1 MRCPDRLRSAT
12 LAAAAAI
19 LLALAGC
26 GSGSGRSGTDLRVS
40 GTGPVATVAG
50 GSEAVFEMR
59 VTNAGEYAAEDVSIT
74 NEVGGQLSLT
84 GITCTAEGGAVCP
97 ESPGIAMRVPSLNA
111 GGSLRFTVSTLANPA
126 ARGTLFNRMTA
137 SFPYETASADNIATV
152 TATAYSPT
160 SDLVV
165 SGSGPAGT
173 VTGGDTVAFELS
185 VRNEGPDD
193 ATGVRVFNDGGAGLV
208 VQGIACTASGGATCP
223 ATPGALMEIGTL
235 PAGGALDFVVTA
247 SVAASLN
254 GLVTNTM
261 QVSADAD
268 SDRADNSFT
277 AQATVVT
284 PRAGVFVTGVGPSG
298 SVAGGEVATF
308 LMTVGNAGPDASATV
323 GIVDTVGAR
332 LTLTAVRCTA
342 AGGATCPATLGP
354 VMSAPPLPAGAT
366 LQFEVDAVVDAGT
379 TGLLTNAMT
388 ATAAND
394 TDRSDN
400 TATAVATASTPRAV
414 LTLSGTGPADPVAG
428 GGLARFD
435 MKVVNTGPDP
445 ATGLRLRQTVSGNL
459 SLLAVRC
466 SADGGAVCPGTVG
479 VVTDVASLP
488 VGGQLT
494 LGVDARVDAGA
505 SGAITNT
512 LLATGDNVFAGSG
525 NSVIAVGT
533 AASAVSGLTVTGSAP
548 APAVPAGGSAV
559 FRMVVGNTGPDAA
572 GLVRLTNAVG
582 GNLTLTEVRCVEATA
597 GGACPA
603 ATGALMEL
611 ASLPVGASVAFD
623 VTATVAPGTQG
634 AIVNTLTASTTA
646 DGSTQQASGV
656 GVGSAYA
663 ANVSVTGSGPAGPLV
678 GGASGEFLMEIAN
691 AGPGTALDVDVEQ
704 TLSAGLSAAGDIS
717 CVQAVGATCP
727 TITGTTFTV
736 PSLPADGRLRL
747 RVPFTVDAGTNG
759 SVSGTMATRTAG
771 DSRPGDDSATVGF
784 VAVSTD
790 LSVSQV
796 AAPTLRAGET
806 ASFTAVVANPG
817 TQAVGPVVIAQTLGG
832 AAAAGLTASV
842 ICTPSVAATCPV
854 IGPTMTVASLPARS
868 TLSFVV
874 SVATDVATR
883 GVLTNTFTVTA
894 DGDPD
899 LTNNTAATTVTVNDP
914 RSGTYKAVAADGNVY
929 DLGIDFDA
937 GSYTMAG
944 AGAAQTFAAPVGS
957 EYSVGGAIR
966 FRVAEDLIVGAHDFG
981 AGATPYVAVR
991 NLATTLAEAAG
1002 TYFIAIRDL
1011 PTGGAPSTR
1020 AASAVID
1027 GNQMA
1032 VCNQAATV
1040 LRVPGPSCPA
1050 ALAADYTLAVSN
1062 GVFTATP
1069 TGGGSS
1075 FRFFVARS
1083 GGSSVLVGATGSGT
1097 GGAQMRIG
1105 LPSRNTLIG
1114 GTLGGAS
1121 TSGAW
1126 LPTLTLTP
1134 SSYLVTDAGAEND
1147 SATIGTTDPAV
1158 QNLRSGPLAS
1168 GNGRIWVMQAAP
1180 LAVSFGNPDATGAAA
1195 GRLQIVLP
1203 P

>member
-1 MRCPDRLRSAT
+1 MRCPDRLRRAT
-12 LAAAAAI
+12 LVATAAVLTAI
-19 LLALAGC
+19 VGC
-26 GSGSGRSGTDLRVS
+26 GSGSGRSGTDLQVS

-50 GSEAVFEMR
+50 GSEVVFEMQ
-59 VTNAGEYAAEDVSIT
+59 VKNAGEYAAEDVAIT
-74 NEVGGQLSLT
+74 NEAGGQLSLM

-97 ESPGIAMRVPSLNA
+97 EAPSIAMRVPSLKA
-111 GGSLRFTVSTLANPA
+111 GGTLRFTVTTLANPS
-126 ARGTLFNRMTA
+126 ARGTLFNRMAA
-137 SFPYETASADNIATV
+137 SFAYETDSADNVATV
-152 TATAYSPT
+152 TATAYSPS

-165 SGSGPAGT
+165 IGSGPAGT
-173 VTGGDTVAFELS
+173 VTGGDTVAFDMS

-193 ATGVRVFNDGGAGLV
+193 ATGVRVLNEAGSGLV

-223 ATPGALMEIGTL
+223 AVPGALMDVGTL
-235 PAGGALDFVVTA
+235 PAGGSLDFVVTA
-247 SVAASLN
+247 TVAGSLN
-254 GLVTNTM
+254 GIVTNTL

-268 SDRADNSFT
+268 SDRLDNSFT

-284 PRAGVFVTGVGPSG
+284 PRSGVFVTGVGPAG
-298 SVAGGEVATF
+298 TVAGGGVATF
-308 LMTVGNAGPDASATV
+308 VMTVGNAGPDASGTV
-323 GIVDTVGAR
+323 NIVDTVGAR

-342 AGGATCPATLGP
+342 TAGASCPTTLGP
-354 VMSAPPLPAGAT
+354 VMSVPTLPAGAA

-379 TGLLTNAMT
+379 TGLLTNAMS

-394 TDRSDN
+394 ADRTDN

-428 GGLARFD
+428 GGLASFD

-445 ATGLRLRQTVSGNL
+445 ATGLRLRQTPSGNL

-466 SADGGAVCPGTVG
+466 SAAGGAVCPGSVG
-479 VVTDVASLP
+479 VVTEVPSLP

-494 LGVDARVDAGA
+494 LGVDTRVDAGA
-505 SGAITNT
+505 NGAITNT
-512 LLATGDNVFAGSG
+512 LLVTGDNVFAGSG

-533 AASAVSGLTVTGSAP
+533 AVSAVSGLTVTGSAP
-548 APAVPAGGSAV
+548 ASAVPAGSAAS
-559 FRMVVGNTGPDAA
+559 FRMAVVNDGPDAA
-572 GLVRLTNAVG
+572 GAVRLTNAVG
-582 GNLTLTEVRCVEATA
+582 GNLTLTDVRCVDAA
-597 GGACPA
+597 GGATCPA
-603 ATGALMEL
+603 VPGALMDL
-611 ASLPVGASVAFD
+611 TALPVGASVTFD
-623 VTATVAPGTQG
+623 VTATVAAGTQG
-634 AIVNTLTASTTA
+634 AIVNTLTATTTA
-646 DGSTQQASGV
+646 GGATQQASGV
-656 GVGSAYA
+656 AVGSAYA
-663 ANVSVTGSGPAGPLV
+663 ANVTVTGSGPAGSLV

-691 AGPGTALDVDVEQ
+691 AGPGTALGVDVEQ
-704 TLSAGLSAAGDIS
+704 VLSAGLSAAGTIS

-727 TITGTTFTV
+727 TIDGASFTV
-736 PSLPADGRLRL
+736 PSLPANGRLRL

-759 SVSGTMATRTAG
+759 TVSGTMTTRTAG
-771 DSRPGDDSATVGF
+771 DPRPGDDSATVGF
-784 VAVSTD
+784 LAVSTD

-796 AAPTLRAGET
+796 AAPALRAGET

-817 TQAVGPVVIAQTLGG
+817 TQAVGPVVITQAIGG
-832 AAAAGLTASV
+832 AAASGLVASV
-842 ICTPSVAATCPV
+842 TCTPSVAATCPA
-854 IGPTMTVASLPARS
+854 IGPSMTVASLPARS

-874 SVATDVATR
+874 TVLTDAGTR
-883 GVLTNTFTVTA
+883 GALTNTFSLTA

-899 LTNNTAATTVTVNDP
+899 LANNTAATTVTVGDP
-914 RSGTYKAVAADGNVY
+914 RNGAYKAVATDGNVY
-929 DLGIDFDA
+929 DLSIDFDA
-937 GSYTMAG
+937 GQYTMAG
-944 AGAAQTFAAPVGS
+944 AGAAQAFGAPVGS
-957 EYSVGGAIR
+957 EYTVGGAIR
-966 FRVAEDLIVGAHDFG
+966 FRVAEDLLVGAHDFG

-991 NLATTLAEAAG
+991 NLVTTLAEAAG

-1011 PTGGAPSTR
+1011 PAGGSPATR
-1020 AASAVID
+1020 ATAAIIS

-1032 VCNQAATV
+1032 VCSQAATV
-1040 LRVPGPSCPA
+1040 LRVPGPGCPS

-1083 GGSSVLVGATGSGT
+1083 GGSTVLVGATGSGA

-1126 LPTLTLTP
+1126 LPTLTITP
-1134 SSYLVTDAGAEND
+1134 SSYLVTDAGTEND

-1180 LAVSFGNPDATGAAA
+1180 LAVTFGNPDATGAAA